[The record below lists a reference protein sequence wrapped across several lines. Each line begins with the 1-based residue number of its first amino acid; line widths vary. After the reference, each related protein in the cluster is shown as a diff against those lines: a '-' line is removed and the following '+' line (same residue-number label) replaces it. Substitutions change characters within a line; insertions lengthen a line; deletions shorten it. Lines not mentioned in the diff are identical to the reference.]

1 MLPRPNAVSDSGS
14 RTACGAKSGTSLST
28 SSSFVMP
35 KEAAVLFA
43 LSLTAYA
50 VYKHWA
56 TYPDLI
62 PKQRGLR
69 RISSIA
75 RRQGISR
82 EAAYVQ
88 WANQRLSWTRY
99 RHLALKA

>member
-1 MLPRPNAVSDSGS
+1 MS
-14 RTACGAKSGTSLST
+14 
-28 SSSFVMP
+28 
-35 KEAAVLFA
+35 KESAVLLA
-43 LSLTAYA
+43 LTLTGYLA
-50 VYKHWA
+50 YKHWA

-62 PKQRGLR
+62 PKRNGLR

-88 WANQRLSWTRY
+88 WANQRLRWTRY
-99 RHLALKA
+99 RHLALTAQ